1 MVDTYEHMPEQITPA
16 DIGLA
21 LKAAREELGVSLVEI
36 SDKTRISLSYLEHIE
51 AGRFDLLPSP
61 AYVKGFLRNYCSFV
75 HVDPAPLIE
84 ALEKADSSVSEK
96 PEYRFPVQALVPKMA
111 SSMVALIIVC
121 FALGGYLFWVTAIY
135 DETDTGVVN
144 QVALLPDAIPQSPLE
159 NQFNDIPVLIQLETG
174 SAETQLTE
182 QAAPAENTEIQPV
195 LPAIT
200 DEDAAGDAVVTAADA
215 DGDEPQQILADTA
228 QTQLASSASS
238 PDAAAPAVAED
249 VSAATAPEVT
259 APVVADNTITQT
271 ASVNADNADST
282 STLQTSEPALPD
294 TPLATGGVGAL
305 ATPRAPLREIV
316 ITATSAAWL
325 EIARRDGEV
334 LVSKLLRKGEKLV
347 SAMDEELLLSTGN
360 AGGLLVKT
368 SEIEDFQLGKVGEIL
383 RDLPMSRDGMR
394 TRYNLTSY

>member
-111 SSMVALIIVC
+111 SSMVARIIVC

-135 DETDTGVVN
+135 DETDNGVVN
-144 QVALLPDAIPQSPLE
+144 QVALLPDATPQSPLE
-159 NQFNDIPVLIQLETG
+159 NQFNDIPVLIQPETG
-174 SAETQLTE
+174 PVETGQAEQIA
-182 QAAPAENTEIQPV
+182 QAENTETQPV

-200 DEDAAGDAVVTAADA
+200 DQDAAGDAVVTAADTS
-215 DGDEPQQILADTA
+215 GVETQQKLADTA
-228 QTQLASSASS
+228 QTQLALSASG
-238 PDAAAPAVAED
+238 PDVKIPATDETAPAAED
-249 VSAATAPEVT
+249 TGT
-259 APVVADNTITQT
+259 TQT
-271 ASVNADNADST
+271 ASAEPENNDGTAP
-282 STLQTSEPALPD
+282 LQLTEPALPD
-294 TPLATGGVGAL
+294 TPIATGGVGAL

-334 LVSKLLRKGEKLV
+334 LV
-347 SAMDEELLLSTGN
+347 
-360 AGGLLVKT
+360 
-368 SEIEDFQLGKVGEIL
+368 
-383 RDLPMSRDGMR
+383 
-394 TRYNLTSY
+394 

>member
-135 DETDTGVVN
+135 DETDNGVVN
-144 QVALLPDAIPQSPLE
+144 QVALLPDATPQSPLE
-159 NQFNDIPVLIQLETG
+159 NQFNDIPVLIQPETG
-174 SAETQLTE
+174 SVETGQADEAEQIA
-182 QAAPAENTEIQPV
+182 QAENTETQPV

-200 DEDAAGDAVVTAADA
+200 DQDAAGDAVDTAADTS
-215 DGDEPQQILADTA
+215 GVETQQKLADTA
-228 QTQLASSASS
+228 QTQLALSASS
-238 PDAAAPAVAED
+238 PDVKIPATDGPAPAV
-249 VSAATAPEVT
+249 TPPIVT
-259 APVVADNTITQT
+259 DTTVTQT
-271 ASVNADNADST
+271 ASAEPENNDGTAP
-282 STLQTSEPALPD
+282 LQLTEPALPD
-294 TPLATGGVGAL
+294 TPIATGGVGAL

-368 SEIEDFQLGKVGEIL
+368 SEIDDFQLGKVGEIL

>member
-1 MVDTYEHMPEQITPA
+1 MCRRRQ
-16 DIGLA
+16 
-21 LKAAREELGVSLVEI
+21 
-36 SDKTRISLSYLEHIE
+36 
-51 AGRFDLLPSP
+51 
-61 AYVKGFLRNYCSFV
+61 
-75 HVDPAPLIE
+75 
-84 ALEKADSSVSEK
+84 
-96 PEYRFPVQALVPKMA
+96 
-111 SSMVALIIVC
+111 
-121 FALGGYLFWVTAIY
+121 
-135 DETDTGVVN
+135 
-144 QVALLPDAIPQSPLE
+144 
-159 NQFNDIPVLIQLETG
+159 
-174 SAETQLTE
+174 
-182 QAAPAENTEIQPV
+182 
-195 LPAIT
+195 
-200 DEDAAGDAVVTAADA
+200 
-215 DGDEPQQILADTA
+215 
-228 QTQLASSASS
+228 
-238 PDAAAPAVAED
+238 
-249 VSAATAPEVT
+249 PEVT
-259 APVVADNTITQT
+259 APVVTDNTITQT